1 MTPEV
6 TPQVTPEDVRTLAR
20 HMASS
25 IFLSIELAGEYAIIN
40 DSVTEF
46 NHARLMANAPANIVG
61 SADGMVQL
69 RPRHIY
75 RITESETPGI
85 GEISSSWAGMF
96 EETRVG
102 RVAYGREI
110 TVAEIRAAAEKYVAI
125 RMSTTQPEA

>member
-1 MTPEV
+1 M
-6 TPQVTPEDVRTLAR
+6 TPEDVRALAH

-25 IFLSIELAGEYAIIN
+25 IFLSIEPAGEYAIIN
-40 DSVTEF
+40 DTVTEF

-61 SADGMVQL
+61 SSSGLVQL

-75 RITESETPGI
+75 RIVASEVPGP
-85 GEISSSWAGMF
+85 GEISNSWEGMF
-96 EETRVG
+96 EQTGVG

-125 RMSTTQPEA
+125 RMSTIQPEA